1 MKLLFLPAT
10 DVDAGILEDTIN
22 FLLTGFV
29 AAPGQSLVS
38 TDELVQLASRSIKK
52 ENVDLIRRSRVQVQ
66 LKHWR
71 QNPLS

>member
-66 LKHWR
+66 LEHWR
-71 QNPLS
+71 QNPRS

>member
-38 TDELVQLASRSIKK
+38 TDELVQLASRSIK
-52 ENVDLIRRSRVQVQ
+52 
-66 LKHWR
+66 
-71 QNPLS
+71 

>member
-66 LKHWR
+66 LKHWK